1 MVNLAVHLDNPK
13 WDLDPPRL
21 RTMPV
26 KLLHVLE
33 PHKRGMLVCFP
44 SPIFHWMRLF
54 WDFYPNWALSP
65 NICIN
70 MRIIRTVT
78 HTYAYI
84 CIERETLRCSY
95 VWLYIYM
102 FDTAWTDTYTLHIHC
117 NNLPTHTRI
126 QSIFI
131 LYAYIYTHRYSINS
145 CFAQFRCPATH
156 LQCNRCA
163 SWSVPGSPVAKV
175 VTIEAQCGVKKYK
188 TIFKIQKLR
197 LVWQRTPGSP
207 PKWER
212 IISMYLIYP
221 LVN

>member
-1 MVNLAVHLDNPK
+1 
-13 WDLDPPRL
+13 
-21 RTMPV
+21 MPV

-95 VWLYIYM
+95 VWLYIY
-102 FDTAWTDTYTLHIHC
+102 TCSIQHGLTHIHC
-117 NNLPTHTRI
+117 IYIVITYQRTHAYKAYSYYMHI
-126 QSIFI
+126 
-131 LYAYIYTHRYSINS
+131 YIYTHRYSINS

-207 PKWER
+207 PKCER